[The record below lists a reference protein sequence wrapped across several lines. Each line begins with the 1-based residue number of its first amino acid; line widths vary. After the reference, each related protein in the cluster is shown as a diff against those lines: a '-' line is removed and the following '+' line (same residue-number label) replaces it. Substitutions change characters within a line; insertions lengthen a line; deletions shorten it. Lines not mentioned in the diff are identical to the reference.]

1 MAVKFFKSTS
11 FKSMQL
17 QVAIA
22 TKQKSIWFLRRE
34 CFKYFPSFC
43 LCFSIMVAIA
53 ANAKEQGGGGG
64 GQTYMA
70 EQDFQGTFQNV
81 LS

>member
-1 MAVKFFKSTS
+1 
-11 FKSMQL
+11 
-17 QVAIA
+17 
-22 TKQKSIWFLRRE
+22 
-34 CFKYFPSFC
+34 
-43 LCFSIMVAIA
+43 MVAIA
-53 ANAKEQGGGGG
+53 ANAKEQGGGGGGGG